1 MLNQILNSR
10 VLLVFI
16 TPFFLGLLSVL
27 SFQPFNITLINF
39 LIIPVFFLVLNNIN
53 KRSKNKYRKKPYLK
67 NLFFAGYLFGI
78 GFFLSGT
85 YWISYSL
92 TFDENLKILIPF
104 SIILIPLAL
113 GLFFG
118 FASLTSGPFIRN
130 NYSSFFYFVWFFLL

>member
-1 MLNQILNSR
+1 MLNKIQNSR
-10 VLLVFI
+10 TLLVFI
-16 TPFFLGLLSVL
+16 APLILGLVSVL

-39 LIIPVFFLVLNNIN
+39 LIFPISFLILSDIN

-67 NLFFAGYLFGI
+67 NLFFAGYCFGI

-104 SIILIPLAL
+104 SIILIPL
-113 GLFFG
+113 
-118 FASLTSGPFIRN
+118 S
-130 NYSSFFYFVWFFLL
+130 